1 MPYDRWVDVDRPA
14 ACRSRS
20 HTATG
25 STTPPAGSSSRHGS
39 HTSPDSAMRPTRGT
53 VNDPRSRSSSSLSI
67 TDRDH
72 NHPDNR
78 LSPELHGLL
87 R

>member
-1 MPYDRWVDVDRPA
+1 MPYDLWVKADRPA
-14 ACRSRS
+14 ACKSRS
-20 HTATG
+20 HAATG
-25 STTPPAGSSSRHGS
+25 STTSPAGSSSRHGS
-39 HTSPDSAMRPTRGT
+39 HTSPDSARRPTRGT
-53 VNDPRSRSSSSLSI
+53 VNDARSRSSSSLSI

-78 LSPELHGLL
+78 PSRDLHGPL

>member
-1 MPYDRWVDVDRPA
+1 MPYDLWVKADRPA
-14 ACRSRS
+14 ACKSRS
-20 HTATG
+20 HVATG
-25 STTPPAGSSSRHGS
+25 STTSPTGSSSRHGS
-39 HTSPDSAMRPTRGT
+39 HTSPVSARQPTRGT
-53 VNDPRSRSSSSLSI
+53 VNDVRSRSSSSLSI

-78 LSPELHGLL
+78 PSRELRCPL